1 MATAYS
7 SEVSVGSYNRIRIKC
22 DYSGTSA
29 TLTIQFRRTSSYT
42 GTWSDSG
49 AKLTFNGTTKS
60 ASYSYSGTVGTSW
73 VNLKSNITGYS
84 VSTSGGTYNWSFTNP
99 NGGVL
104 ACSGTLTVPSQA
116 TPPGTPSC
124 SPSSNSASLVNVAWS
139 ISDLGNPTGSVSLYN
154 GTTNNPTNLLQTK
167 TSTGSW
173 TFGNDQR
180 TANTTYY
187 YVAKASNSAGST
199 TSGVKSATTLPA
211 GISSITGNS
220 LTATGIALSIV
231 FNSSGS
237 ALTTTAQISTDN
249 SNWSNTSMTNV
260 QGTTRSYGI
269 AGLTANTQYTRY
281 FRVHTSAGNSGVK
294 SFTWTT
300 KPANITS
307 ATATNIGE
315 TTATVAVACG
325 ASGNAATTDLQVSSD
340 NSNWTTVAS
349 NVQGTTVNVS
359 LTGLTSNTSTTRYFR
374 VHTVYGNTST
384 VTVTFTTLK
393 VAHFYGSVNGQTK
406 RIKKLY
412 GSVNNQTKEIKKL
425 YGSVNGETKLIYRG

>member
-7 SEVSVGSYNRIRIKC
+7 SEVSIGSYNRIRIKC

-29 TLTIQFRRTSSYT
+29 TLTIQFRRTSSYN
-42 GTWSDSG
+42 GTWHDSG

-84 VSTSGGTYNWSFTNP
+84 VSTSGGTYSWSFTNP

-104 ACSGTLTVPSQA
+104 ACSGKLTVPSQA
-116 TPPGTPSC
+116 TPPATPTC
-124 SPSSNSASLVNVAWS
+124 SAAASSASLVNINWGVS
-139 ISDLGNPTGSVSLYN
+139 NLGTPAGSVSLYN

-167 TSTGSW
+167 TTTGSW

-187 YVAKASNSAGST
+187 YKSTATNSAGTRS
-199 TSGVKSATTLPA
+199 SSVVNATTLPA
-211 GISSITGNS
+211 GISSITGGS
-220 LTATGIALSIV
+220 LTASSIALSLV
-231 FNSSGS
+231 FASSGS
-237 ALTTTAQISTDN
+237 ALTTTAQISSNN
-249 SNWSNTSMTNV
+249 SSWSNTNMTNV
-260 QGTTRSYGI
+260 QGTTKSYSI
-269 AGLTANTQYTRY
+269 TGLTANTSYTRY

-307 ATATNIGE
+307 ATVTNIGE

-325 ASGNAATTDLQVSSD
+325 ASGSAATTNLQISSD
-340 NSNWTTVAS
+340 NTNWTTVAS
-349 NVQGTTVNVS
+349 GVQGTTVNVP
-359 LTGLTSNTSTTRYFR
+359 LTGLTPNTSVTRYFR
-374 VHTVYGNTST
+374 VHTTHGNTST

-393 VAHFYGSVNGQTK
+393 VAHFYGSVNGQTE

-412 GSVNNQTKEIKKL
+412 GSVNGQTKKIKKL
-425 YGSVNGETKLIYRG
+425 YGSVNGETKLIYRA